1 MYRGKGTYSVNCWL
15 TPDASNKDLSDQPGW
30 VGGDPKSDG
39 DNQTGN
45 NGGLRIY
52 RGEGVEGLAFQK
64 GLDFENANQDF
75 RTLKA
80 AIWRA
85 GAGQEPEEGGGS
97 TRGGSRG
104 GGGGG
109 SGVEVVDIPYRQN
122 RCTIFRSN
130 LLHETAPSLHF
141 KPGYAN
147 RRINL
152 TFMFGNSALWGI

>member
-1 MYRGKGTYSVNCWL
+1 MSSGGGDFLVDSMMML
-15 TPDASNKDLSDQPGW
+15 L
-30 VGGDPKSDG
+30 VGG
-39 DNQTGN
+39 
-45 NGGLRIY
+45 GGLLTCGSGR
-52 RGEGVEGLAFQK
+52 RLLLLLAAR
-64 GLDFENANQDF
+64 LLE
-75 RTLKA
+75 
-80 AIWRA
+80 
-85 GAGQEPEEGGGS
+85 
-97 TRGGSRG
+97 